1 MESNELLERAAFGKQ
16 VELFWGSAI
25 GQYLQAR
32 ARDQYTACVQ
42 ELKTVDP
49 TDWRAV
55 AKLQHDLR
63 IAEDFESWL
72 SEAVLDGVKALD
84 LLEGENESPE

>member
-25 GQYLQAR
+25 GQYLQNR
-32 ARDQYTACVQ
+32 ARDQYTAAVQ

-55 AKLQHDLR
+55 AKLQQSMV
-63 IAEDFESWL
+63 IAENFESWL
-72 SEAVLDGVKALD
+72 SEAVIDGAKALE
-84 LLEGENESPE
+84 LLEDENADS